1 MLWFATILAV
11 WNGANHELE
20 ELLDGHLAQAGAL
33 IAAHGGEDDDD
44 GYYVVQVPGLQ
55 GKTKPVLW
63 QIWRKGELVQRSTGA
78 PAEPLAVRERGF
90 ASRELSGEAWRVFS
104 TGALRDGSSVH
115 IAERLSDRQ
124 DILHALTRNLL
135 WPMLVALPLLA
146 FAILLAVRASL
157 APLRRLGT
165 LLATRGPLSLEPLPL
180 DGAPAEVRPL
190 VAAINA
196 LLARIERA
204 LAQEKRFTA
213 DAAHELRTPI
223 AALRAQ
229 AQVALA
235 STDAR
240 ERGAALEAMLAASDR
255 AARLLEQL
263 LMLARLDA
271 HDALSHAE
279 RADLGV
285 LARSALAQLADSAPE
300 RNDDI
305 ELRADAP
312 AEIRGQPVLIEVL
325 LRNLFDNALRYTRP
339 GEPVLVSL
347 AASGGETQL
356 CVEDGGAGLDA
367 TAMARLGERFFRA
380 APEGPPGT
388 GLGWSISRRIAGLHG
403 ATVEV
408 DRSPGLG
415 GLRIRLRFP
424 PLQPT

>member
-44 GYYVVQVPGLQ
+44 DYYVVQVPGLQ

-63 QIWRKGELVQRSTGA
+63 QIWRKGELVQRSAGA

-90 ASRELSGEAWRVFS
+90 ASRELSGDRWRVFS

-146 FAILLAVRASL
+146 VAILLAVRTSL

-165 LLATRGPLSLEPLPL
+165 ALETRGPLSLEPLPL

-255 AARLLEQL
+255 ATRLLEQL

-285 LARSALAQLADSAPE
+285 LARSVLAQLADSAPE

-312 AEIRGQPVLIEVL
+312 ADIRGQPVLIEVL

-339 GEPVLVSL
+339 GEPVLVSI

-367 TAMARLGERFFRA
+367 AAIARLGERFFRA

-424 PLQPT
+424 PLQPR